1 MSNPV
6 DVNQVT
12 QVRSPRA
19 QAIGEMFP
27 VAAEVLAMSK
37 SHEDRLCSEGSGLV
51 DLGSDIRIIRAQQG
65 DLDRVL
71 EILEEASRWLSSK
84 GLETQWRPG
93 PAFRQT
99 IKDNVERGDVYV
111 VKDVEGTVGTITLQ
125 WGDKKFWGDLPP
137 DSGYVHKLA
146 IKRSHGGKRLGLRL
160 LQWAEA
166 KARAEGKK
174 YLRPDCLASNKTIRE
189 YYEKA
194 GFIHVRDT
202 LAPGWKASL
211 YEKKL

>member
-1 MSNPV
+1 
-6 DVNQVT
+6 
-12 QVRSPRA
+12 
-19 QAIGEMFP
+19 
-27 VAAEVLAMSK
+27 
-37 SHEDRLCSEGSGLV
+37 LV
-51 DLGSDIRIIRAQQG
+51 DLGSDVRIIRAQQG

-84 GLETQWRPG
+84 GLETQWLPS

-99 IKDNVERGDVYV
+99 IKNNIEHGDVYV

-146 IKRSHGGKRLGLRL
+146 IKRSHGGKRLGLRM

-166 KARAEGKK
+166 KARVEGKR
-174 YLRPDCLASNKTIRE
+174 YLRLDCLASNKTIRD

-194 GFIHVRDT
+194 GFVHVRDT

-211 YEKKL
+211 YEKNL

>member
-1 MSNPV
+1 M
-6 DVNQVT
+6 
-12 QVRSPRA
+12 
-19 QAIGEMFP
+19 
-27 VAAEVLAMSK
+27 
-37 SHEDRLCSEGSGLV
+37 V
-51 DLGSDIRIIRAQQG
+51 DLGSDVRIIRAQQG

-84 GLETQWRPG
+84 GLETQWLPS

-99 IKDNVERGDVYV
+99 IKNNIEHGDVYV

-146 IKRSHGGKRLGLRL
+146 IKRSYGGKRLGLRM

-166 KARAEGKK
+166 KARVEGKR
-174 YLRPDCLASNKTIRE
+174 YLRLDCLASNKTIRE

-194 GFIHVRDT
+194 GFVHVRDT

-211 YEKKL
+211 YEKNL

>member
-1 MSNPV
+1 M
-6 DVNQVT
+6 VN
-12 QVRSPRA
+12 
-19 QAIGEMFP
+19 I
-27 VAAEVLAMSK
+27 
-37 SHEDRLCSEGSGLV
+37 GSGV
-51 DLGSDIRIIRAQQG
+51 RIIRAQQG

-71 EILEEASRWLSSK
+71 EILEEASQWLSSK
-84 GLETQWRPG
+84 GLETQWRSSPI
-93 PAFRQT
+93 FRQT
-99 IKDNVERGDVYV
+99 IKDNIERGYVYV

-125 WGDKKFWGDLPP
+125 WSDREFWGDLPP

-146 IKRSHGGKRLGLRL
+146 IKRSHGGKRLGLRM

-174 YLRPDCLASNKTIRE
+174 YLRLDCLASNKTIRD

-194 GFIHVRDT
+194 GFAHVRDT

-211 YEKKL
+211 YEKNL

>member
-1 MSNPV
+1 
-6 DVNQVT
+6 
-12 QVRSPRA
+12 
-19 QAIGEMFP
+19 
-27 VAAEVLAMSK
+27 
-37 SHEDRLCSEGSGLV
+37 LV
-51 DLGSDIRIIRAQQG
+51 DLGSDVRIIRAQQG

-84 GLETQWRPG
+84 GLETQWLPS
-93 PAFRQT
+93 PALRQT
-99 IKDNVERGDVYV
+99 IKNNIEHGDVYV

-146 IKRSHGGKRLGLRL
+146 IKRSHGGKRLGLRM

-166 KARAEGKK
+166 KARVEGKR
-174 YLRPDCLASNKTIRE
+174 YLRLDCLASNKTIRE

-194 GFIHVRDT
+194 GFVHVRDT

-211 YEKKL
+211 YEKDL